1 MSYPPA
7 PGYYETQQPR
17 RGGSGLAIAALVLGV
32 LALITSWTVI
42 GGVLCGLLAIGLGF
56 VASSRAKRGM
66 GGGRGMAIA
75 GIVLGALG
83 LVVAIA
89 LVSVGLSFLNSDSGQ
104 QLQECLRKAGDD
116 VAAQEQCQRQFQE
129 GLEDQAG

>member
-1 MSYPPA
+1 MSYPPT
-7 PGYYETQQPR
+7 PGYYETQQPQ

-42 GGVLCGLLAIGLGF
+42 GGVLCGILAIVLGF
-56 VASSRAKRGM
+56 VALSRAKRGL
-66 GGGRGMAIA
+66 GRGRGMAIT

-83 LVVAIA
+83 LVLAIA
-89 LVSVGLSFLNSDSGQ
+89 LVSVGLSFLNSDSGR
-104 QLQECLRKAGDD
+104 QLQECLERAGTDT
-116 VAAQEQCQRQFQE
+116 AAQEQCQRQFQE